1 MLQAPAGP
9 NPCHRRATCYLQTL
23 RPQLAVA
30 DFKRVLQI
38 EPKNDTVRAQLTS
51 TQKLIRKIE
60 FEKARRGM
68 CGLRSP
74 LR

>member
-1 MLQAPAGP
+1 M
-9 NPCHRRATCYLQTL
+9 
-23 RPQLAVA
+23 
-30 DFKRVLQI
+30 LQI

-68 CGLRSP
+68 SGLRSP